1 MAFVRLLKDL
11 LKDPEIGRR
20 IVPIIPDE
28 ARTFGMDAM
37 FPVQKIYNPHGQT
50 YVSVDRELMLSYKE
64 STDGQL
70 LHQGINEAGSVSS
83 FIAAGTSYSTHDEPM
98 IPVYI
103 FYSMFGFQRTA
114 DSLWAAAD
122 QMTRG
127 FLIGA
132 TAGRTTLNGEGLQH
146 EDGHSLLIAATN
158 PAVVSYDPAFAF
170 EIGHIVRDGL
180 RRMYGE
186 DSENVFYYLT
196 MYNEP
201 IDQPVE
207 PEGLDVDGL
216 LRGMYLYRPATGDQS
231 LRAQVLASG
240 SAMPAALRAQEMLAD
255 WGVAADTW
263 SVTSWVELHRDGLRA
278 DDSALLDPSSESPR
292 AFVTEKL
299 AGTPGPVVAVS
310 DYQRAVQE
318 LIRPW
323 VPGDFATLGTDGFG
337 LSDTRGALRRH
348 FRIDAES
355 ITVRTLLELAVRGEV
370 SRAIVKEAFDR
381 YQLNDPR
388 AADPGAGMGD
398 A

>member
-1 MAFVRLLKDL
+1 MKD
-11 LKDPEIGRR
+11 KEIGHRF
-20 IVPIIPDE
+20 VPIIPDE

-64 STDGQL
+64 ATDGQL

-83 FIAAGTSYSTHDEPM
+83 FIAAGSSYSTHDEPM
-98 IPVYI
+98 IPVYV

-146 EDGHSLLIAATN
+146 EDGQSHLIAATN
-158 PAVVSYDPAFAF
+158 PAVVSYDPAFGF

-201 IDQPVE
+201 IDQPAE
-207 PEGLDVDGL
+207 PDALDVDGL
-216 LRGMYLYRPATGDQS
+216 LRGMYRYQPAPADQ
-231 LRAQVLASG
+231 RAAC
-240 SAMPAALRAQEMLAD
+240 PAAGQRIGHAR
-255 WGVAADTW
+255 GVARSGT
-263 SVTSWVELHRDGLRA
+263 
-278 DDSALLDPSSESPR
+278 
-292 AFVTEKL
+292 
-299 AGTPGPVVAVS
+299 AG
-310 DYQRAVQE
+310 R
-318 LIRPW
+318 R
-323 VPGDFATLGTDGFG
+323 LGCC
-337 LSDTRGALRRH
+337 R
-348 FRIDAES
+348 
-355 ITVRTLLELAVRGEV
+355 
-370 SRAIVKEAFDR
+370 
-381 YQLNDPR
+381 
-388 AADPGAGMGD
+388 
-398 A
+398 

>member
-1 MAFVRLLKDL
+1 
-11 LKDPEIGRR
+11 
-20 IVPIIPDE
+20 
-28 ARTFGMDAM
+28 
-37 FPVQKIYNPHGQT
+37 
-50 YVSVDRELMLSYKE
+50 
-64 STDGQL
+64 
-70 LHQGINEAGSVSS
+70 
-83 FIAAGTSYSTHDEPM
+83 
-98 IPVYI
+98 
-103 FYSMFGFQRTA
+103 
-114 DSLWAAAD
+114 
-122 QMTRG
+122 MTRG

-146 EDGHSLLIAATN
+146 EDGHSHLLAATN
-158 PAVVSYDPAFAF
+158 PAVMAYDPAYAF

-201 IDQPVE
+201 IDQPAE

-216 LRGMYLYRPATGDQS
+216 LRGMYRYRPAEAEGTAS
-231 LRAQVLASG
+231 AQILASG
-240 SAMPAALRAQEMLAD
+240 SAMPGALRAQQLLADD
-255 WGVAADTW
+255 WGVAADVW
-263 SVTSWVELHRDGLRA
+263 SVTSWVELHRDGLRT
-278 DDSALLDPSSESPR
+278 DDANLLDPVSEPKQ
-292 AFVTEKL
+292 AYVTRRL
-299 AGTPGPVVAVS
+299 GDASGPVVAVS

-323 VPGDFATLGTDGFG
+323 VPGDYVTLGTDGYG

-355 ITVRTLLELAVRGEV
+355 ITVRTLQELARRGEV
-370 SRAIVKEAFDR
+370 KREVVKEAFDR
-381 YQLNDPR
+381 YRLDDPR

>member
-1 MAFVRLLKDL
+1 KD
-11 LKDPEIGRR
+11 KEIGPRF
-20 IVPIIPDE
+20 VPIIPDE

-37 FPVQKIYNPHGQT
+37 FPVQKIYNPQGQT

-64 STDGQL
+64 ATDGQL
-70 LHQGINEAGSVSS
+70 LHQGINEAGSVAS
-83 FIAAGTSYSTHDEPM
+83 FIAAGSSYSTHDEPM
-98 IPVYI
+98 IPVYV

-114 DSLWAAAD
+114 DALWGAAD

-146 EDGHSLLIAATN
+146 EDGHSHLIAASN
-158 PAVVSYDPAFAF
+158 PAVVAYDPAFAF

-180 RRMYGE
+180 RRMYGD
-186 DSENVFYYLT
+186 DSENVYYYLT

-201 IDQPVE
+201 ITQPAE
-207 PEGLDVDGL
+207 PEGLDVDAL
-216 LRGMYLYRPATGDQS
+216 LRGLYRYQPSDS
-231 LRAQVLASG
+231 SHDLRAQVLASG
-240 SAMPAALRAQEMLAD
+240 SIMPAALRAQQLLAED
-255 WGVAADTW
+255 WSVSADVW
-263 SVTSWVELHRDGLRA
+263 SVTSWVELHRDGLRT
-278 DDSALLDPSSESPR
+278 DDANLLDPASEPQQ
-292 AFVTEKL
+292 AFVTRSL
-299 AGTPGPVVAVS
+299 NDAPGPVVAVS

-323 VPGDFATLGTDGFG
+323 VPGDYATLGTDGFG

-348 FRIDAES
+348 FRVDAEA
-355 ITVRTLLELAVRGEV
+355 IAVRTLAELARRGEV
-370 SRAIVKEAFDR
+370 KREQVKEAFDR
-381 YQLNDPR
+381 YKLDDPR